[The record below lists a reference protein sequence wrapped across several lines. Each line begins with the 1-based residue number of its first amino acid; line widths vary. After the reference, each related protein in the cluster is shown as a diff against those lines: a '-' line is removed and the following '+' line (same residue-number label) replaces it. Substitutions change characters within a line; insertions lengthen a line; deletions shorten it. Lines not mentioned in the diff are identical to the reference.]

1 MNKLTL
7 LFVCFIISTTLLYS
21 QNYNVSQNKKEKQMN
36 YQVSIGVNAIDNSG
50 DRSPIKG
57 DWAFQTPFSI
67 GIEARSNIK
76 KNLALVGD
84 FGYNDYDG
92 LRYYSVDGGFKY
104 YLNDWIRS
112 EKFEIA
118 PTVGG
123 GVFNINRTN
132 VSVNVGGSVAYW
144 FSKSLALRIKS
155 LAKFA
160 LNNNDPNYNISNK
173 HFMHNLEV
181 VFLL

>member
-1 MNKLTL
+1 MRP
-7 LFVCFIISTTLLYS
+7 V
-21 QNYNVSQNKKEKQMN
+21 
-36 YQVSIGVNAIDNSG
+36 
-50 DRSPIKG
+50 PIL
-57 DWAFQTPFSI
+57 
-67 GIEARSNIK
+67 K

-112 EKFEIA
+112 DKFEIA
-118 PTVGG
+118 PTSGG

-144 FSKSLALRIKS
+144 FNKSLAMRIKS

-160 LNNNDPNYNISNK
+160 LNNNDPNYNISN
-173 HFMHNLEV
+173 
-181 VFLL
+181 